1 MIYLISGVYLAWTFF
16 NFLARCDVPYFL
28 SRNRS
33 LMNEDKSW
41 SLGEDFEQGY
51 EELSAFVITI
61 PKMPS
66 SHHSQQSVFK
76 GVKAYF
82 NPDFVS
88 DILCPGPSG
97 DLTTIL
103 TDDTSSDNI
112 FDESEKIMGGEE
124 STYQCHFVTKN
135 ENYIV
140 GIEYPSMF

>member
-1 MIYLISGVYLAWTFF
+1 
-16 NFLARCDVPYFL
+16 
-28 SRNRS
+28 
-33 LMNEDKSW
+33 MNEDKSW

-103 TDDTSSDNI
+103 TDDDTNSIDI
-112 FDESEKIMGGEE
+112 FDGSANGEKIMGGEE

>member
-1 MIYLISGVYLAWTFF
+1 
-16 NFLARCDVPYFL
+16 
-28 SRNRS
+28 
-33 LMNEDKSW
+33 MNEDKSW

-103 TDDTSSDNI
+103 SDDDTTTQCS
-112 FDESEKIMGGEE
+112 KIRKKCNFK
-124 STYQCHFVTKN
+124 STKTHLLQF
-135 ENYIV
+135 
-140 GIEYPSMF
+140 

>member
-1 MIYLISGVYLAWTFF
+1 
-16 NFLARCDVPYFL
+16 
-28 SRNRS
+28 
-33 LMNEDKSW
+33 MNEDKSW